1 MVPLEKLEESM
12 KILDVLSVFINKE
25 SDYYIES
32 DEIRILIEDVFVKIR
47 DIYESLK
54 DDDCII

>member
-1 MVPLEKLEESM
+1 MDSLEKLEESM

-32 DEIRILIEDVFVKIR
+32 DEIRILIEEVFVKIR
-47 DIYESLK
+47 DIYESLT

>member
-1 MVPLEKLEESM
+1 MDPIEKLEESM

-25 SDYYIES
+25 SDHYIES

-54 DDDCII
+54 DDDYIN